1 MSQVMIK
8 QSDAYTNVHDTALS
22 NYFRNAGEMLAEESL
37 LLGTV
42 VNSIIASQE
51 LLTNKAIIVRLME
64 ALKTTEDAVKGDII
78 RKTLEIVVNHTTDDI

>member
-1 MSQVMIK
+1 MSQVII
-8 QSDAYTNVHDTALS
+8 QESEAYTNLPDNTLT
-22 NYFRNAGEMLAEESL
+22 NYFRKAGEMLAEESL

-51 LLTNKAIIVRLME
+51 PLTNKAIIVRLMA
-64 ALKTTEDAVKGDII
+64 ALKTTQDAVKCDVI

>member
-1 MSQVMIK
+1 MIK
-8 QSDAYTNVHDTALS
+8 QSDAYTNVPDTALS

-51 LLTNKAIIVRLME
+51 LLTNKTIIVRLMA

-78 RKTLEIVVNHTTDDI
+78 RKTLEIVVNHTTEDI